1 MLTENQPLYSL
12 ENKVHFLQ
20 KKYIQHNNNA

>member
-1 MLTENQPLYSL
+1 MLIENQPVYSRD
-12 ENKVHFLQ
+12 NKVHFLQ